1 MHRAPQAN
9 ESTQDLRT
17 NKARVRTY
25 ARIKTAG
32 RHGNTF
38 RDEPD
43 IKQLTYVRTYSLS
56 FDLATREVLGATTKQ
71 KKTRDAKAAWLSSG
85 QAAECDDDDDDDDVV
100 CLFFLIT
107 PLNPCTR

>member
-1 MHRAPQAN
+1 M
-9 ESTQDLRT
+9 
-17 NKARVRTY
+17 RTY

-43 IKQLTYVRTYSLS
+43 IKQLTYVRTYVAFS

-85 QAAECDDDDDDDDVV
+85 QAAECDDDDDDDVV
-100 CLFFLIT
+100 CLFVFSYYTTKSVHALKYT
-107 PLNPCTR
+107 TY